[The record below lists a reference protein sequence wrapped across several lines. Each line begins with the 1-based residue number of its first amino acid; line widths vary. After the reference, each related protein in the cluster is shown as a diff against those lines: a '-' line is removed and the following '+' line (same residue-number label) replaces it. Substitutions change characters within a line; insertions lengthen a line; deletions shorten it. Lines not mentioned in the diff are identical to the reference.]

1 MATIQNFTGAPAACH
16 PSLQIAGEVGFKP
29 EIESDQQQRRPAA
42 SSPDQRINAEI
53 WQFQDL
59 ITTPDL
65 RTPFG
70 VVHRYIDA
78 ALAEFRLEIA
88 TPVTGFEKLD
98 LRTVA
103 KYYPGRNAFGLRHQI
118 IVNQRYLNKFADLSL
133 GEFVRVLA
141 TITICLLQAEF
152 HQRQFD
158 EGEVFGRADYFP
170 VSVIGAACGLG
181 IHADRR
187 GQVQKVC
194 RGAFLFLLAAN
205 GFVIELGD
213 ETELRFQPLNS
224 KFRRRMMG
232 ELAKDCRPRT
242 SLLKYMCPC
251 AVIVRHAGR
260 TLQATCQRCNQDFRL
275 AEEE

>member
-103 KYYPGRNAFGLRHQI
+103 KYYPGRNAFGLRQI
-118 IVNQRYLNKFADLSL
+118 
-133 GEFVRVLA
+133 
-141 TITICLLQAEF
+141 
-152 HQRQFD
+152 
-158 EGEVFGRADYFP
+158 GRAH
-170 VSVIGAACGLG
+170 V
-181 IHADRR
+181 
-187 GQVQKVC
+187 
-194 RGAFLFLLAAN
+194 
-205 GFVIELGD
+205 
-213 ETELRFQPLNS
+213 
-224 KFRRRMMG
+224 
-232 ELAKDCRPRT
+232 
-242 SLLKYMCPC
+242 
-251 AVIVRHAGR
+251 
-260 TLQATCQRCNQDFRL
+260 
-275 AEEE
+275 